1 MISPYEIIFLIYK
14 FFYSKIQK
22 EFPFPSICV
31 GSLLIG
37 GAGKTP
43 LGIKIVEKLIN
54 ENKKVAVILRGYKRK
69 IKKDLIIKGEEYS
82 PYEIGDE
89 AYIYLKKFKDKIIIG
104 LSKKREKIAEEIKKN
119 FDVEIFVF
127 DDAFQ
132 YLKYRFSKN
141 IVVLPYKIFLKK
153 EKFFPFGKLREDY
166 NGIKRA
172 DILVINEKFDYLK
185 EEDKKFIKKIL
196 KRFEFEK
203 NFYFMSYVFKSFKN
217 SKGEIVPLEK
227 IKNKRVFAFC
237 GIGDA
242 NSFFNFLIKKNI
254 KFEKIKFQDHHF
266 YSKKEISEIFSKNY
280 DYFIT
285 TEKDIIKF
293 KEPPDNLIYPEIDVK
308 IDLNF
313 LNII

>member
-1 MISPYEIIFLIYK
+1 MISPYEIIFLMYK
-14 FFYSKIQK
+14 IFYLKKRK
-22 EFPFPSICV
+22 EFPFPSICT

-43 LGIKIVEKLIN
+43 LTIKIVEKLIN

-104 LSKKREKIAEEIKKN
+104 LSKRREKIAEEIKRN
-119 FDVEIFVF
+119 FDIEIFIF

-132 YLKYRFSKN
+132 YLKYIFSKN
-141 IVVLPYKIFLKK
+141 ILVLPYKIFFKK
-153 EKFFPFGKLREDY
+153 ENFFPFGKLREDY
-166 NGIKRA
+166 SGIKRA
-172 DILVINEKFDYLK
+172 DILVINEKFNFLK

-196 KRFEFEK
+196 KKFGFEK
-203 NFYFMSYVFKSFKN
+203 NFYFMSYIFKYFKN
-217 SKGEIVPLEK
+217 SKDEIIPLEK
-227 IKNKRVFAFC
+227 IKDKRVFAFC

-242 NSFFNFLIKKNI
+242 KSFFDFLIKKDI

-266 YSKKEISEIFSKNY
+266 YTKKEISEIFSKKY

-293 KEPPDNLIYPEIDVK
+293 KEPPENLIYPEIDVK
-308 IDLNF
+308 FDLNL
-313 LNII
+313 LNFI